1 MKSSVTYQ
9 QCRKSRH
16 QVPTEFTE
24 AINLGI
30 SLRNKIHLP
39 DKKRRP
45 NQMTRK
51 KLCRTTWSIL
61 QRTPSN
67 CRLKHSVETDIWQK
81 TSRFPSVLPHNMMT
95 QFVMKSKG
103 NNSMV
108 AWMMQIMLSLKIC
121 TTNSQQPIIKRGLMF
136 RSLKVLFIILVRQR

>member
-1 MKSSVTYQ
+1 
-9 QCRKSRH
+9 
-16 QVPTEFTE
+16 
-24 AINLGI
+24 
-30 SLRNKIHLP
+30 
-39 DKKRRP
+39 
-45 NQMTRK
+45 
-51 KLCRTTWSIL
+51 
-61 QRTPSN
+61 
-67 CRLKHSVETDIWQK
+67 
-81 TSRFPSVLPHNMMT
+81 MMT